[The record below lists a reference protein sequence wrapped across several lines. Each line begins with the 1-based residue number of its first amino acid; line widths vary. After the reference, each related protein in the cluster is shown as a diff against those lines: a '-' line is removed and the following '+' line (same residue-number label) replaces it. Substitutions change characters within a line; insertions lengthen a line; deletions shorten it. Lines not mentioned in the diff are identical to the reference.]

1 MLDNVGLR
9 YPHRASGAKAPRTL
23 RPLPLLRFAVSATGA
38 LTFAASSIICAF
50 GLASAAPR
58 SPYRHLELCGIA
70 FVFPALCFGGTIAV
84 FGCPVGGISRSAGA
98 GICGRIRGRSFRCGG
113 FLGRFLRCSIG
124 VLCAAAGA
132 VAVLEVMPQ
141 GIHILALIILAGIL
155 IAMVVG
161 VALLRAG
168 GGDDL
173 TPIGV
178 FRVRGRG
185 GIAAAGA
192 VCPVGSIG
200 RTAVAGIFIGSFS
213 GFGRYAAVVL
223 DTMLLATETSLS
235 PVWVGTAVRAG
246 RVSSVM

>member
-1 MLDNVGLR
+1 MIKKKRTYLLSLQVRALLLFPVLLFFR
-9 YPHRASGAKAPRTL
+9 HYASGVLSLFSDAQSG
-23 RPLPLLRFAVSATGA
+23 VS
-38 LTFAASSIICAF
+38 
-50 GLASAAPR
+50 PD
-58 SPYRHLELCGIA
+58 P
-70 FVFPALCFGGTIAV
+70 
-84 FGCPVGGISRSAGA
+84 GA
-98 GICGRIRGRSFRCGG
+98 GICRRIRGRSFRCGG
-113 FLGRFLRCSIG
+113 FLGRFLGRFLRCSIG

-155 IAMVVG
+155 IAVVVG

-168 GGDDL
+168 RGDDL

-185 GIAAAGA
+185 GMPLVPSAQSGPLEELLSLASSSGA
-192 VCPVGSIG
+192 SVV
-200 RTAVAGIFIGSFS
+200 S
-213 GFGRYAAVVL
+213 GAMAAVVL
-223 DTMLLATETSLS
+223 DTMLLPTETSLS